1 MSQHVLDFKEKLR
14 NLTFF
19 IKKIVN
25 LKGDMHCFAR
35 MLMNFNEF
43 FTIFDNLDFWLKY
56 VGTAIKA
63 SKESVSLL
71 YYNLFQ
77 GFEGKITAQGKLLH
91 KGPLNALDNF
101 SPAGQA
107 NAPPKIKPFTCFL
120 FEQIMIFSETMGK
133 KTQFTSPV
141 YVYKYHFLVSFHATR
156 REAPRNHNFHF
167 FCRSNFP

>member
-1 MSQHVLDFKEKLR
+1 MDIGRL
-14 NLTFF
+14 
-19 IKKIVN
+19 
-25 LKGDMHCFAR
+25 
-35 MLMNFNEF
+35 
-43 FTIFDNLDFWLKY
+43 
-56 VGTAIKA
+56 
-63 SKESVSLL
+63 
-71 YYNLFQ
+71 Q

-141 YVYKYHFLVSFHATR
+141 YVYKYHFLVNKMALEEQAQDGDPLKFLIKSNDPARDQLHILCQADDEDSKKQWISIMKKQLQTQMDFLRALQ
-156 REAPRNHNFHF
+156 APIAYHN
-167 FCRSNFP
+167 RQSGKD